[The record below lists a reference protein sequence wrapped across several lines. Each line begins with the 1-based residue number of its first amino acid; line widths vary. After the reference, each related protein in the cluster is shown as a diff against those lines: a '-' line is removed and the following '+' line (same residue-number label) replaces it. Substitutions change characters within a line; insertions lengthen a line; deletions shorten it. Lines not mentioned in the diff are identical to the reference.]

1 MSAFVSLVMKCR
13 QKCVH
18 GRRLG
23 EGLGGFV
30 PPHRP
35 KVHKFELK
43 SRFMVTLS
51 ALLLRLVRKKC
62 EISLCLRRKFKK
74 NTFSLTRSRKTFD
87 SLTFL
92 PLYDYRLRF
101 LCIHVYMAMAFLDFR
116 PPKVPHSW
124 FRPPLKVHI
133 LRFVPPPDS
142 SHATPMVCRVGQVH
156 S

>member
-1 MSAFVSLVMKCR
+1 
-13 QKCVH
+13 
-18 GRRLG
+18 
-23 EGLGGFV
+23 
-30 PPHRP
+30 
-35 KVHKFELK
+35 
-43 SRFMVTLS
+43 MVTLS

-124 FRPPLKVHI
+124 FRPPPQGPYSSFRPSP
-133 LRFVPPPDS
+133 RFQSRYAHD
-142 SHATPMVCRVGQVH
+142 ACGFLLLYIAKNTG
-156 S
+156 